1 MGKDFWAPTLG
12 LKPDITAGIVGH
24 YVCDAEVLGLE
35 RVGID
40 DNFEPPLRVHASG
53 RGLRLRRLFCGPLR
67 IVYDNKRS
75 VVA

>member
-1 MGKDFWAPTLG
+1 
-12 LKPDITAGIVGH
+12 VGY